1 MLRGLLRFIAYSLA
15 FWFIYRVV
23 VGALRYI
30 THDSSR
36 KEEPPPAPPREPKE
50 QSQPGYRDVKD
61 ARFTDLPSDDSKP
74 T

>member
-1 MLRGLLRFIAYSLA
+1 MLRGLLRIIAYSLA

-30 THDSSR
+30 THDSSKR
-36 KEEPPPAPPREPKE
+36 EEPPPPPAKPEE
-50 QSQPGYRDVKD
+50 QSQPGFRDVKD